1 MNLKRL
7 KTYPFPKS
15 LLHVLQ
21 KLARH
26 GFEAYV
32 VGGAVRD
39 ILLDLV
45 PHEYDVATCALPAQ
59 SKVLFVPTSK
69 RGEAFGSIMIR
80 TYGKNYE
87 LTTYREEFGYSDH
100 RHPDR
105 ILFVTDI
112 HRDLVRRDFTIN
124 ALAYSPV
131 TQTLIDDHE
140 GLRDL
145 KRKQLC
151 CIGNPLDRFNED
163 ALRIIRALQLS
174 QRLGFTLCPATND
187 AILARSEL
195 LVHLPAGRLRT
206 ELKGVHLANYP
217 RIQEIFRGCTEAVQM
232 I

>member
-1 MNLKRL
+1 MEILQKMNLKRL

-59 SKVLFVPTSK
+59 KQGSFVPTSK
-69 RGEAFGSIMIR
+69 RGKAVWLNHDSHLC
-80 TYGKNYE
+80 KNYE

-112 HRDLVRRDFTIN
+112 HRDWFDE
-124 ALAYSPV
+124 
-131 TQTLIDDHE
+131 TL
-140 GLRDL
+140 R
-145 KRKQLC
+145 
-151 CIGNPLDRFNED
+151 
-163 ALRIIRALQLS
+163 S
-174 QRLGFTLCPATND
+174 TLWPIA
-187 AILARSEL
+187 
-195 LVHLPAGRLRT
+195 
-206 ELKGVHLANYP
+206 
-217 RIQEIFRGCTEAVQM
+217 Q
-232 I
+232 